1 MMMGKSSN
9 ARMRSINRSHA
20 VGGVNA
26 SIQQYSSIENK
37 QAASNTLELRSKT
50 RQEKSSNKLANDRVT
65 KATKQ
70 NKDLSSD
77 VIMRAKL
84 GHASRSPDVDDRMSV
99 PSQLSDDMWGEVPKY
114 QAYLQEENKRKE
126 RETFLKKRSLVKN
139 TLEQQMQDRLKEKQ
153 KERERERE
161 MDNMILK
168 RAKEEIE
175 QDKRKKEE
183 LIAKTLAAK
192 DERDRQLRLA
202 QNHKQNQF

>member
-1 MMMGKSSN
+1 MGKSSN
-9 ARMRSINRSHA
+9 ARMRSVNRSHA
-20 VGGVNA
+20 VGGNNA
-26 SIQQYSSIENK
+26 SIQQYSSIESK
-37 QAASNTLELRSKT
+37 QAASNTVELRSKT

-77 VIMRAKL
+77 IIMRAKL
-84 GHASRSPDVDDRMSV
+84 GHASRSPDIDDRMSV

-202 QNHKQNQF
+202 QNYKQNQF